1 MKWSGSRPEGL
12 DLYQEIFVL
21 RSDNSVFTPSLPQMA
36 TVDEDSPVV
45 NLPAS
50 PPLSQDLPCG
60 HGDPTPPMEQAL
72 ESQRESASAPPSPP
86 ADTQA
91 LESQRESASA
101 PPSPPADTQALESQ
115 RESASAPPSPPADT
129 QALESQRESAS
140 APPSPPADTLPDDES
155 GADEN
160 DGWIRFGF
168 IKAVKTVLYRL
179 LTAAIRQYMH
189 EMCYGSVNNRPSQK
203 EHGRL
208 KLLENEL
215 YEHNYYGI
223 LRVLYNERFM
233 DAVQQFLAARNI
245 HHDNEAVNAV
255 IQAYLYELTMVK
267 RVFNTIYGGY
277 DRLVEENCELKEQL
291 DAITDYWRGS

>member
-101 PPSPPADTQALESQ
+101 PPSPPADT
-115 RESASAPPSPPADT
+115 
-129 QALESQRESAS
+129 
-140 APPSPPADTLPDDES
+140 LPDDES

-203 EHGRL
+203 GHGRL

>member
-36 TVDEDSPVV
+36 TVDEDSP
-45 NLPAS
+45 A
-50 PPLSQDLPCG
+50 LSQDLPCG
-60 HGDPTPPMEQAL
+60 HGDPTPPME
-72 ESQRESASAPPSPP
+72 
-86 ADTQA
+86 QA